1 MKLLASVSG
10 QGNMSYAWVGV
21 QSANTISFSNDGVE
35 DAVVVVHGISITI
48 KAGEILQE
56 ISFPV
61 KILDIG
67 ITTNSAWRLLIGD

>member
-1 MKLLASVSG
+1 MKLLDSVSG
-10 QGNMSYAWVGV
+10 QGNLSYAWAGLESV
-21 QSANTISFSNDGVE
+21 NTVSFANDGVE
-35 DAVVVVHGISITI
+35 DAVIVIHGISITI

-67 ITTNSAWRLLIGD
+67 ITTNSAWRLLVGD